1 MVYIKPFILF
11 IFHTFTKSWSRHQFE
26 GKKYTNVCCLC
37 CSDLDLLILWYMDSG
52 FRHDL
57 VWIDI
62 VQLPVQCSAIFICC
76 DIYRLLLLWSTPVT
90 LVYLHTVAM
99 CITMHWIFNIMF
111 SHVSPAKLV
120 VFDCMYEQIREW
132 SLTKYIDRFNF
143 CYFYAVLCIHT
154 LYWTSFTVNRKL
166 VFISA
171 ISSTFLY
178 SSDGQ
183 VCSRAG
189 VGVGW
194 DGTEKIEVFLRYYKE
209 HAYIVWISNFTF

>member
-1 MVYIKPFILF
+1 MIMVYIKPFILF

-111 SHVSPAKLV
+111 SHVCPAKLV

-132 SLTKYIDRFNF
+132 SLINTLIVLIFVTSTLFYVYIR
-143 CYFYAVLCIHT
+143 YI
-154 LYWTSFTVNRKL
+154 
-166 VFISA
+166 
-171 ISSTFLY
+171 
-178 SSDGQ
+178 GQ
-183 VCSRAG
+183 VLQWTENWYLYQQFQVLSYIHRMVKYVRG
-189 VGVGW
+189 RGW
-194 DGTEKIEVFLRYYKE
+194 GLDEMELKK
-209 HAYIVWISNFTF
+209 